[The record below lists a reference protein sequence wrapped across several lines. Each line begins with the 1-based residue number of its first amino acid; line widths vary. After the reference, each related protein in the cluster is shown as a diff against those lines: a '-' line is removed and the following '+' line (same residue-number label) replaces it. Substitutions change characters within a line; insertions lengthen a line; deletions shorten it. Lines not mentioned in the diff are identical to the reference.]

1 MMTKKCI
8 TFLAMGAMHTVNQY
22 YLYYINNNR
31 LDVLFEL
38 IQESIIITQ
47 CLLQLHG
54 YNAIILSIN
63 SSEKLLLLL
72 SCSHT

>member
-1 MMTKKCI
+1 M
-8 TFLAMGAMHTVNQY
+8 LACMHVLNLSFSRTSVIYEGAMHTVNQY

-54 YNAIILSIN
+54 YNAFIP
-63 SSEKLLLLL
+63 L
-72 SCSHT
+72 SCQ